1 MKQKL
6 LLTINS
12 LRSGGAERVVSQLL
26 NHLQNDFEIHLALY
40 HKVIEYDI
48 PSDIR
53 IINLKQSEND
63 NQLLTL
69 LKLPLLSYRL
79 SRYCKKNDIKHSV
92 AFLNRPCY
100 INALMKNWWGYKGR
114 IIMCER
120 THQTTMLQTK
130 SWLNRQI
137 SRFLVKYSYR
147 NAHLVIANSQA
158 MKADL
163 AENLKVTTPIKVIYN
178 PIDIRELQLK
188 MKEPLSTNLDTG
200 VFYFISVGNFR
211 KEKNY
216 PLLLDAFAGIK
227 NPACKLLL
235 IGGGYMEHVLKRKV
249 KLLGIADAV
258 IFCGKD
264 NNPFKYLQHSDCFV
278 MCSDVEGFPNVL
290 LEAVACGK
298 PVISTDC
305 RSGPRELLA
314 PGTDIF
320 FQLKNEYSIEE
331 YGMLT
336 PVGNAAIL
344 KDAMIKMMQDASLR
358 QKLKDKAAARGAEF
372 DVTLIKQDFLHAFV
386 G

>member
-40 HKVIEYDI
+40 NKVIEYDI
-48 PSDIR
+48 PSGIN
-53 IINLKQSEND
+53 IIDLEQSEND

-69 LKLPLLSYRL
+69 LKLPVLSYRL
-79 SRYCKKNDIKHSV
+79 SKYCKQHKIDKSV

-100 INALMKNWWGYKGR
+100 INALMRNWWGYKGR
-114 IIMCER
+114 IVMCER
-120 THQTTMLQTK
+120 THQTSMLQKKGNMSRLITK
-130 SWLNRQI
+130 
-137 SRFLVKYSYR
+137 FLVRYSYR
-147 NAHLVIANSQA
+147 HANLVLANSA
-158 MKADL
+158 AIKKDL
-163 AENLKVTTPIKVIYN
+163 QENLGVHTPIEVIYN
-178 PIDIRELQLK
+178 PIDIQELKIK
-188 MKEPLSTNLDTG
+188 MKEPLSIDLSSTT
-200 VFYFISVGNFR
+200 FYFASVGNFR
-211 KEKNY
+211 EEKNY
-216 PLLLDAFAGIK
+216 PLLLEAFAGIK
-227 NPACKLLL
+227 NSDCKLLL
-235 IGGGYMEHVLKRKV
+235 VGGGYLEEQLKQKV
-249 KLLGIADAV
+249 RSLGIGSTV
-258 IFCGKD
+258 LFCGKD

-305 RSGPRELLA
+305 KSGPRELLA
-314 PGTDIF
+314 PETDIF
-320 FQLKNEYSIEE
+320 YQLKDHYSIEE

-344 KDAMIKMMQDASLR
+344 TQAMIKLMQDESLR
-358 QKLKDKAAARGAEF
+358 DQLKEKAAARGAEF
-372 DVTLIKQDFLHAFV
+372 DIDLVKQDFVKAFA

>member
-40 HKVIEYDI
+40 NKVIEYDI
-48 PSDIR
+48 PAGIN
-53 IINLKQSEND
+53 IIDLKQSEAD

-79 SRYCKKNDIKHSV
+79 SRYCKKNGISHSV

-100 INALMKNWWGYKGR
+100 INALMKNWWGYRGR
-114 IIMCER
+114 IVMCER
-120 THQTTMLQTK
+120 TYQSAMLQTK
-130 SWLNRQI
+130 DPV
-137 SRFLVKYSYR
+137 SRAITKFLVKYSYR
-147 NAHLVIANSQA
+147 NADLVLANSEA
-158 MKADL
+158 TKKDL
-163 AENLKVTTPIKVIYN
+163 EENLQVSTPIQVIHN
-178 PIDIRELQLK
+178 PIDIEELQVK
-188 MKEPLSTNLDTG
+188 MKEPVSMEFSPDI
-200 VFYFISVGNFR
+200 FYFVSVGNFR

-216 PLLLDAFAGIK
+216 PLLLDAFAAIK
-227 NPACKLLL
+227 DPNCKLLL
-235 IGGGYMEHVLKRKV
+235 VGGGYLEDELKKKV
-249 KLLGIADAV
+249 STLGMGSGI
-258 IFCGKD
+258 IFCGRD
-264 NNPFKYLQHSDCFV
+264 NNPFKYMQHSDCFV

-305 RSGPRELLA
+305 KSGPRELLA

-320 FQLKNEYSIEE
+320 SQLQDGYSIEE
-331 YGMLT
+331 YGILT
-336 PVGNAAIL
+336 AVGNAAAL
-344 KDAMIKMMQDASLR
+344 TQAMLKMMQDASLR
-358 QKLKDKAAARGAEF
+358 NRLKQNAAARGAEF
-372 DVTLIKQDFLHAFV
+372 DIGFIRQDFVKAFA